1 LEEDPEIHLIDNL
14 APEAGAPINVI
25 AYEDI
30 AIGTL
35 VQVVFEKTNDETTLP
50 RWITRNSATENTY
63 PNRGQ
68 VYADMDTS

>member
-50 RWITRNSATENTY
+50 RWITRNSEKENTY

-68 VYADMDTS
+68 VHADMDTS